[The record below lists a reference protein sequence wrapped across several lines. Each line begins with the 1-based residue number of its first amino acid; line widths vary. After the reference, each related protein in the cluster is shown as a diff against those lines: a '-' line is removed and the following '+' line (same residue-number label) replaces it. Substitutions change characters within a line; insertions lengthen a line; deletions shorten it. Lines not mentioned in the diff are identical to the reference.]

1 MTINLFDQNTL
12 ELLFVA
18 FLGIFIWR
26 YLGVLYSKK
35 IENESLVAKTINSI
49 AYGMTTAIVCKI
61 VFFPENALNF
71 IPNIDR
77 IIPFFIGIGVFLF
90 FSKNTNLGL
99 IAGIGSFSIFII
111 FRNYLV

>member
-61 VFFPENALNF
+61 VFFPESA
-71 IPNIDR
+71 
-77 IIPFFIGIGVFLF
+77 
-90 FSKNTNLGL
+90 FSQEK
-99 IAGIGSFSIFII
+99 
-111 FRNYLV
+111 

>member
-26 YLGVLYSKK
+26 YLGVLYYKK

-49 AYGMTTAIVCKI
+49 AYGMTTAILFKI
-61 VFFPENALNF
+61 
-71 IPNIDR
+71 
-77 IIPFFIGIGVFLF
+77 FLL
-90 FSKNTNLGL
+90 S
-99 IAGIGSFSIFII
+99 SS
-111 FRNYLV
+111 